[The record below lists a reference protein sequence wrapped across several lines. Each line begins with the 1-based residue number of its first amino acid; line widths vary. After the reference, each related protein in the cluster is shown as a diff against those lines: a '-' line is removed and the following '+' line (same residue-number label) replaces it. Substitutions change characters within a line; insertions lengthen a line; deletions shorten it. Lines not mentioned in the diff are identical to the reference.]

1 MKKKE
6 YINILLFDLQSN
18 RRISSSL
25 AEIRD
30 NINKHMKVKKT
41 VLI

>member
-1 MKKKE
+1 MKGGE
-6 YINILLFDLQSN
+6 YITILLFDLQIN
-18 RRISSSL
+18 RRILNSL
-25 AEIRD
+25 SEIRD